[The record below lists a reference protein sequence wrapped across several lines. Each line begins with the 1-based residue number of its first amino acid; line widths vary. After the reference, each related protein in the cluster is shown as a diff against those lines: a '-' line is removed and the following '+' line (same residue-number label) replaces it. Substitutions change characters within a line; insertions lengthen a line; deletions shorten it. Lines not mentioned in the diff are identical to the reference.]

1 MAIIWLSRISI
12 TKFECKNCS
21 VRVRCLSLKGILNLQ
36 MIETQMAVKAQQVT
50 ELKSQA
56 DYLKK
61 MDPEKEDEI
70 IVKKSYV
77 EERFVCLPI
86 YFKMRY

>member
-1 MAIIWLSRISI
+1 
-12 TKFECKNCS
+12 
-21 VRVRCLSLKGILNLQ
+21 

-61 MDPEKEDEI
+61 MDPDKEEEI
-70 IVKKSYV
+70 VVKKSYV
-77 EERFVCLPI
+77 EERYACSF
-86 YFKMRY
+86 YF